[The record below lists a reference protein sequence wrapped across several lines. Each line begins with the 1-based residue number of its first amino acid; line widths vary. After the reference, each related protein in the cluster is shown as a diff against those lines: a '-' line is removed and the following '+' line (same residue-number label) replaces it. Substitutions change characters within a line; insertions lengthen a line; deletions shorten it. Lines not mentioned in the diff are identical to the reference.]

1 MNEEEKIKSKIQEI
15 KPFLKA
21 DGGDIE
27 FIKFE
32 NGNVYVKLLGACNN
46 CPMIDMTLKEVIE
59 NILASEISTVKK
71 VIRVD

>member
-1 MNEEEKIKSKIQEI
+1 MNDEEKIKSKIQEI

-32 NGNVYVKLLGACNN
+32 NGTY
-46 CPMIDMTLKEVIE
+46 M
-59 NILASEISTVKK
+59 
-71 VIRVD
+71 